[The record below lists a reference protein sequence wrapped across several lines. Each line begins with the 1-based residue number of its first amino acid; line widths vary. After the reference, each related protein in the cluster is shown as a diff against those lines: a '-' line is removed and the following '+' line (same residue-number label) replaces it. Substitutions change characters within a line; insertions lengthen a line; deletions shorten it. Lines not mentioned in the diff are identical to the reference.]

1 MTQSSF
7 KTIGFIGLGQ
17 MGSRM
22 VSHLKGEAA
31 LLLCDVD
38 AARTAELAADLGGK
52 AVLVADMADADAVVL
67 MLPNSQIVDQL
78 LRGNNGGKGLF
89 DVLKPGAMVIDM
101 SSSAPTNS
109 IANAAIAAERGLKFI
124 DAPVSG
130 GIRGAEAA
138 SLAIMV
144 GGADADYQCAL
155 PTLKKMGS
163 NVFSVGK
170 IGAGHAVKALNNL
183 MSAASL
189 AVSSEVFAVGS
200 KFGLDPALMLK
211 VVNASS
217 GQNWVTTVLWQPSV
231 VERGFNFGFTM
242 QLMEKDV
249 RVAMSLFDAMGSDA
263 QISRTIAAT
272 WAKALKDAPPGADMT
287 VMALQAEKAIG
298 L

>member
-38 AARTAELAADLGGK
+38 AARTAELATALGGK
-52 AVLVADMADADAVVL
+52 AVSFADMSDADAVVL
-67 MLPNSQIVDQL
+67 MLPNSQVVDQL
-78 LRGNNGGKGLF
+78 LRGSNGGKGLF

-130 GIRGAEAA
+130 GIRGAEAG

-144 GGADADYQCAL
+144 GGADADYQRAL
-155 PTLKKMGS
+155 PTLQKMGG

-189 AVSSEVFAVGS
+189 AVSSEVFAVGA

-217 GQNWVTTVLWQPSV
+217 GQNWVTTALWQAAV

-272 WAKALKDAPPGADMT
+272 CAKALKDAPAGADMT
-287 VMALQAEKAIG
+287 VMAQQAEKAIG

>member
-1 MTQSSF
+1 MTQSNF

-22 VSHLKGEAA
+22 VPHLKGEAA

-38 AARTAELAADLGGK
+38 AVRTAELANDLGGK
-52 AVLVADMADADAVVL
+52 AVSVADMADADAVVL

-78 LRGNNGGKGLF
+78 LNGSSGGKGLF
-89 DVLKPGAMVIDM
+89 DVLRPGAMVIDM

-109 IANAAIAAERGLKFI
+109 IANAGIAVGRGLKFI

-130 GIRGAEAA
+130 GIRGAEAG

-144 GGADADYQCAL
+144 GGADADYQRAL
-155 PTLKKMGS
+155 PTLKKMGG

-170 IGAGHAVKALNNL
+170 IGAGHAVKSLNNL

-189 AVSSEVFAVGS
+189 AVSSEVFAVGA

-217 GQNWVTTVLWQPSV
+217 GQNWVTTALWQPAV

-263 QISRTIAAT
+263 QISRAIAAT

-287 VMALQAEKAIG
+287 VMAQQAEKAIG

>member
-1 MTQSSF
+1 MTLSSF

-22 VSHLKGEAA
+22 VQHLKGEAA

-38 AARTAELAADLGGK
+38 AARTAELAAKLGGK
-52 AVLVADMADADAVVL
+52 AVSLADMANADAVIL

-78 LRGNNGGKGLF
+78 VHGSNGGKGLL

-109 IANAAIAAERGLKFI
+109 IANAGIAAGRGLKFI

-130 GIRGAEAA
+130 GIRGAEAG

-144 GGADADYQCAL
+144 GGAEADYQRSL
-155 PTLKKMGS
+155 PTLQKMGS
-163 NVFSVGK
+163 NVFSVGGV
-170 IGAGHAVKALNNL
+170 GAGHAVKALNNL
-183 MSAASL
+183 LSAASL
-189 AVSSEVFAVGS
+189 AVSSEVFAVGA

-217 GQNWVTTVLWQPSV
+217 GQNWVTTALWQSAV

-263 QISRTIAAT
+263 QISRAIAAT
-272 WAKALKDAPPGADMT
+272 WAKALKDAPAGADMT
-287 VMALQAEKAIG
+287 VMAQQAERAIG